1 MAKSVRVNFIYNIIN
16 TVSGFV
22 FPLIT
27 YPYSFR
33 ILMADGIGEINFL
46 NSIVSY
52 VLLLTGLGIPLY
64 GIREIARVRDDRK
77 ELSKTTIEILLLNL
91 LLNVIGYIVIFIIGF
106 TVAEVKENAPLFFL
120 LSISIVL
127 TTLGCQWFYSG
138 IEDFKFVTIR
148 GLIVRILCVIFLF
161 IAVKNKNDLYWYGLY
176 TVLVS
181 SGNYIVNFV
190 CLRNRISIRIVDFQE
205 LNILRHIKPAF
216 TIFVFNLVT
225 SIYLNLDKV
234 MLGFIKDS
242 QAVGYYTASTQISH
256 ILLTIVAALGSVML
270 PRASNLIKQGN
281 MDEFYR
287 LAKKSYNFTLMLT
300 MPLSF
305 GCMVMSPILIHA
317 FCGASY
323 EPSIMTLR
331 IISPIII
338 MIGISNIIGLQ
349 MLYPLGKIKIVTLST
364 CVGAAVNLILNT
376 ILIPFFS
383 QDGAA
388 IATLFAETSV
398 TIFQIIMARS
408 FIRFDLLPKYALRY
422 FLSALI
428 MAAICFIIIQIKLS
442 DISLL
447 FIIPIVGGLVYGI
460 QLVLYKEPL
469 VIEGIDL
476 IKSKF

>member
-120 LSISIVL
+120 LSISIIL

-287 LAKKSYNFTLMLT
+287 LAKKSYNFTLMLA

-428 MAAICFIIIQIKLS
+428 MAAICFIIIQLKLS

-447 FIIPIVGGLVYGI
+447 FIIPIVGVLVYGI
-460 QLVLYKEPL
+460 QLILYKEPL